1 MSVFRTNIAVVS
13 HYEVLENKYKTMN
26 IAKQLTILVQLRL

>member
-1 MSVFRTNIAVVS
+1 MHVFRTDKAVVS

-26 IAKQLTILVQLRL
+26 IAKQLTILVQFRL